1 MITAE
6 SVKLQTNE
14 SDIVVS
20 AAVRSPVP
28 LPDRMWFGLPPRLSA
43 HVAVDADPFLPVL
56 MIVGMAHHLAVD
68 VPDVSTE
75 LLHGCRRIMEI
86 YGAWSTALGDH
97 LRPIPIRAST
107 SPRQRNGRAAGAFFS
122 GGVDSTYTLLRNHDR
137 YPPGDARRIRYLV
150 LGHGLD
156 VALDND
162 DLFHRVRATAQEF
175 ARTHDVELI
184 PVRTNVRA
192 FTAALDWGRYAHGA
206 CLAAVGHVLSPLLH
220 TLYVASSRWF
230 TTLRP
235 WASHPDIDSGWSSER
250 VEFLH
255 HGLEAT
261 RSDKVRR
268 IAASDAA
275 LRTLRVCWR
284 NANNAL
290 NCGRCEKCL
299 RTMFALSCCGA
310 LERAPLFPSR
320 LDAQIILELRVKPS
334 GLVFWEDNLRLA
346 GEPTADPRLVEAVR
360 RMLEGQRSRRS
371 GIGQVEAAVRA
382 ALCRIGLTTA
392 RLKRWDERHF
402 KSGVAHAIRALRHK
416 AGRSAGL

>member
-1 MITAE
+1 MAETRKAINLITAE

-14 SDIVVS
+14 SEIVVS

-56 MIVGMAHHLAVD
+56 MIVGMAHHLAVE
-68 VPDVSTE
+68 VPEVSTE

-107 SPRQRNGRAAGAFFS
+107 SPRQRSGRAAGAFFS
-122 GGVDSTYTLLRNHDR
+122 GGVDSTYTLLCNHDR

-162 DLFHRVRATAQEF
+162 DLFDRVRATAQEF
-175 ARTHDVELI
+175 AQTHDVELI

-192 FTAALDWGRYAHGA
+192 FTGELDWGRYAHGA

-235 WASHPDIDSGWSSER
+235 WASHPDIDSRLVVRADR
-250 VEFLH
+250 VP
-255 HGLEAT
+255 AS
-261 RSDKVRR
+261 RSGGHAFRQSAPYRRVRCC
-268 IAASDAA
+268 AADAA
-275 LRTLRVCWR
+275 
-284 NANNAL
+284 
-290 NCGRCEKCL
+290 CL
-299 RTMFALSCCGA
+299 L
-310 LERAPLFPSR
+310 
-320 LDAQIILELRVKPS
+320 AQRE
-334 GLVFWEDNLRLA
+334 
-346 GEPTADPRLVEAVR
+346 
-360 RMLEGQRSRRS
+360 
-371 GIGQVEAAVRA
+371 
-382 ALCRIGLTTA
+382 
-392 RLKRWDERHF
+392 
-402 KSGVAHAIRALRHK
+402 
-416 AGRSAGL
+416 